1 MSCPDERSR
10 RDISQKTNRLQETI
24 TAEEGLEEGG
34 RCLFFQVV
42 NHQQIGEVEREA
54 QQLPPVHSGGEL
66 INKPLVFETL
76 SGYPS

>member
-1 MSCPDERSR
+1 MFVFSSC
-10 RDISQKTNRLQETI
+10 
-24 TAEEGLEEGG
+24 AG
-34 RCLFFQVV
+34 
-42 NHQQIGEVEREA
+42 HQQIGEVEREA